1 MNSPIELEEKENN
14 FNTNIPSIK
23 NSINKDIYINSSSKK
38 KVITL
43 NTNENLYNSPELR
56 ISSINKQKINYSNQK
71 NFIMENN
78 NNEYNEE
85 EEEINSDE
93 YVSSTNLDVETNTYI
108 NFQDNVKNEENK
120 IKKKIIRF
128 PGRLRSK
135 ILSDDIN
142 NKIEEI
148 KQQKNNNIF
157 LINDKEIINN
167 NKNINIINHNDNNFN
182 KANFNRKMNNKSDF
196 IINKEISKDTENLKT
211 IDPRILFTPTNEG
224 KKKLKVLRELI
235 LKKLEERLKDKNI
248 KINTHSQT
256 ISNNSKIID
265 NNIIKNYIR
274 LNLNL
279 NQNKSPKITVNNS
292 ITSNSIDKKST
303 SMNEFQQNIP
313 LNNNNID
320 LSVYKRNILKNLGSL
335 NINEQKY
342 QFIPQSIKKT
352 KTQGRVGKIIYNK
365 INNRNNFL
373 CINRNN
379 QNKTNKTINSPISLN
394 HNNKINR
401 ISPANNMNNSQN
413 YNSICTNKINNF
425 HSLKNL
431 KIENVQKSIKKYL
444 LGDEYFKMF
453 PNSKEKNNKIEK
465 DHHKIIKNS
474 INNNIKNKTK
484 NNNRSIKYNINK
496 LNLNNYIIKK
506 TIPLNINS
514 QKNQLRSFNSYFPKK
529 INNNAFN
536 NNVNDNFLTTI
547 SNKHHNRKIDMF
559 NNFKKYL
566 GKVKNK
572 NRNTPDKKNNNEKRI
587 NNKDE
592 LSYNILPENSKKNI
606 ISFKKIKHIKNKI
619 YSSDLSNI
627 EYQNNNKINNINH
640 KKNKLQTKINLKN
653 EENKKIK
660 KFNTRNNMNKNNTE
674 NINTGTNNNNYST
687 YKKINYDYN
696 NNNNLKD
703 INFKTLPYKCLSPNF
718 HNLKKI
724 MEKSHPT
731 KMKDIYKNKLSINNR
746 GRNSYNNYLSS
757 SIMEN
762 NNYKHMN
769 NNNSSI
775 FQNNSINSNSII
787 FIKKLQKENFRDKF
801 SNRISNTLNY
811 NIENISNFSTQNKK
825 IIVFNNVNNYN
836 INNTN
841 NTLNNITNIKNEQQQ
856 NYRKENEDLNNY
868 SSLINKNYYKNPKKI
883 YINNSNV
890 NCNNKYNKT
899 LFTNKKED
907 SGNIRQ
913 NLIYL
918 ENSRS
923 KNNCYTNNDILEMNK
938 YQYNKNMINKLEK
951 NDNLNI
957 NNINYP
963 LNINN
968 SNNKLI
974 NYSISNNKERN
985 TINNNSYINIYLL
998 KDKKNTNNKNK
1009 NMTIDTFEKIP
1020 KINYKTKSI
1029 SPIQEIRK

>member
-1 MNSPIELEEKENN
+1 
-14 FNTNIPSIK
+14 
-23 NSINKDIYINSSSKK
+23 
-38 KVITL
+38 
-43 NTNENLYNSPELR
+43 
-56 ISSINKQKINYSNQK
+56 
-71 NFIMENN
+71 
-78 NNEYNEE
+78 
-85 EEEINSDE
+85 
-93 YVSSTNLDVETNTYI
+93 
-108 NFQDNVKNEENK
+108 
-120 IKKKIIRF
+120 
-128 PGRLRSK
+128 
-135 ILSDDIN
+135 
-142 NKIEEI
+142 
-148 KQQKNNNIF
+148 
-157 LINDKEIINN
+157 
-167 NKNINIINHNDNNFN
+167 
-182 KANFNRKMNNKSDF
+182 
-196 IINKEISKDTENLKT
+196 
-211 IDPRILFTPTNEG
+211 
-224 KKKLKVLRELI
+224 
-235 LKKLEERLKDKNI
+235 
-248 KINTHSQT
+248 
-256 ISNNSKIID
+256 
-265 NNIIKNYIR
+265 
-274 LNLNL
+274 
-279 NQNKSPKITVNNS
+279 
-292 ITSNSIDKKST
+292 
-303 SMNEFQQNIP
+303 
-313 LNNNNID
+313 
-320 LSVYKRNILKNLGSL
+320 
-335 NINEQKY
+335 
-342 QFIPQSIKKT
+342 
-352 KTQGRVGKIIYNK
+352 
-365 INNRNNFL
+365 
-373 CINRNN
+373 
-379 QNKTNKTINSPISLN
+379 
-394 HNNKINR
+394 
-401 ISPANNMNNSQN
+401 
-413 YNSICTNKINNF
+413 
-425 HSLKNL
+425 
-431 KIENVQKSIKKYL
+431 
-444 LGDEYFKMF
+444 
-453 PNSKEKNNKIEK
+453 
-465 DHHKIIKNS
+465 
-474 INNNIKNKTK
+474 
-484 NNNRSIKYNINK
+484 
-496 LNLNNYIIKK
+496 
-506 TIPLNINS
+506 
-514 QKNQLRSFNSYFPKK
+514 
-529 INNNAFN
+529 
-536 NNVNDNFLTTI
+536 
-547 SNKHHNRKIDMF
+547 
-559 NNFKKYL
+559 
-566 GKVKNK
+566 
-572 NRNTPDKKNNNEKRI
+572 
-587 NNKDE
+587 
-592 LSYNILPENSKKNI
+592 
-606 ISFKKIKHIKNKI
+606 
-619 YSSDLSNI
+619 
-627 EYQNNNKINNINH
+627 
-640 KKNKLQTKINLKN
+640 
-653 EENKKIK
+653 
-660 KFNTRNNMNKNNTE
+660 MNKNNTE

-957 NNINYP
+957 NNINSP

-985 TINNNSYINIYLL
+985 TINNNSYVNIYLL

-1009 NMTIDTFEKIP
+1009 NMTIDIFEKIP